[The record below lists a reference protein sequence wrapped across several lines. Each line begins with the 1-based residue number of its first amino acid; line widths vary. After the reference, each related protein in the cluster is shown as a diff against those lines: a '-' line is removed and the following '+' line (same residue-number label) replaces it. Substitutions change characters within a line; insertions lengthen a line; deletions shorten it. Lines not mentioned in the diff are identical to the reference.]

1 MFVSSGYFVGKDAAT
16 ADMKVVETRRFLLK
30 YLNSAEMALKC
41 IAILGLDLKHAKHGE
56 TVRVA
61 YEKLGVVSEVYG
73 DYNKPVESYIV
84 EAVLN
89 LLETAII
96 DGHINTEDLLLYT
109 GLKQPNDLGE

>member
-1 MFVSSGYFVGKDAAT
+1 MFTSGGYHVGDAGSV
-16 ADMKVVETRRFLLK
+16 DMKVVETRRFLLK
-30 YLNSAEMALKC
+30 YLNNAEMALKC
-41 IAILGLDLKHAKHGE
+41 IAILGLDIKHAKHGE
-56 TVRVA
+56 TVRVS
-61 YEKLGVVSEVYG
+61 YEKLGVTSEVYG